1 MKTYK
6 TIIREMTNNI
16 NKINVIR
23 EQINAEKDAE
33 KVAEL
38 CAKMA
43 KLNLIQQILRDNY
56 TYALSV
62 AALEAARDVYR
73 DFDGKAF
80 GEMTEKKTSKEMR
93 RRGFSFWFHRY
104 SWGGK
109 EADTINIYAVND
121 NGYECRD
128 EATIYSTR
136 ETDANGNTT
145 RNDFITSE
153 NKINYHAIETA
164 KPSGKYCDNPAKRA
178 GEIIKARQKFAAIAE
193 KAYAA
198 QCALNDLLPANIDHF
213 RNVNQYI
220 KGF

>member
-6 TIIREMTNNI
+6 TIIREMINNN

-38 CAKMA
+38 CAKLE
-43 KLNLIQQILRDNY
+43 KITVIGQILRDNY
-56 TYALSV
+56 TYSLAA
-62 AALEAARDVYR
+62 AALEAARDVYK
-73 DFDGKAF
+73 DFDGKPL

-109 EADTINIYAVND
+109 ESDSINVYAVND
-121 NGYECRD
+121 NGYESRD
-128 EATIYSTR
+128 EAHIYSPLEFDENEKRRRT
-136 ETDANGNTT
+136 
-145 RNDFITSE
+145 DFITSD

-164 KPSGKYCDNPAKRA
+164 KPSGKYCDNPAKKA
-178 GEIIKARQKFAAIAE
+178 GEIIKARKKYAAAVA

-198 QCALNDLLPANIDHF
+198 QCELNELLPANIDHF
-213 RNVNQYI
+213 RNVDQYI